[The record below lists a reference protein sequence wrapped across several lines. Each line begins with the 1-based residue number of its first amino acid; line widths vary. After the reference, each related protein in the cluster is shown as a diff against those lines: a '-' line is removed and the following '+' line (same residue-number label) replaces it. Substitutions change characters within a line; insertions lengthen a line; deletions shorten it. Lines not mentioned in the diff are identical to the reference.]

1 MVRKSQ
7 TFSENE
13 DNPQTPEKTGPEGQ
27 LEETPEA
34 GEGLTPEQR
43 KIKELES
50 QIQERD
56 KKLSDS
62 ARGVQ
67 DLLERQKKLEAKL
80 EESNEALSEKELL
93 TKNPEYEFM
102 DEDEKK
108 RFKTDMEREKR
119 IRALEAKE
127 KMREDYNALPE
138 ETRKKIGLKG
148 GFDVFRDF
156 ACSPDNAGQKNLLNL
171 AKSFLY
177 EEKEEESPTPVREK
191 KPGLESG
198 TGGERTLQ
206 PKKEGFTA
214 TELKHIR
221 EKEPERYTQLARDH
235 KLKLKK

>member
-7 TFSENE
+7 NPVENGE
-13 DNPQTPEKTGPEGQ
+13 IQNPGGSGPEGQ

-50 QIQERD
+50 QVQERD

-138 ETRKKIGLKG
+138 KTRKKIGLKG

-177 EEKEEESPTPVREK
+177 EEKEETPEVEEK
-191 KPGLESG
+191 PRPGLEGG

-214 TELKHIR
+214 AELKHIR
-221 EKEPERYTQLARDH
+221 EKEIERYNQLARDH

>member
-50 QIQERD
+50 QVQERD

-156 ACSPDNAGQKNLLNL
+156 ACSPDNAGQKNLLNV

-177 EEKEEESPTPVREK
+177 EEKEETPEVEEK
-191 KPGLESG
+191 PRPGLEGG
-198 TGGERTLQ
+198 TGGERTPQ

-214 TELKHIR
+214 AELKHIR
-221 EKEPERYTQLARDH
+221 EKEPDRYAQLAREH
-235 KLKLKK
+235 KLKIK